1 MYIYYIYICMS
12 TYLYLYLYSISS
24 SVVHIKST
32 VNIQIIR
39 GLLQYYS
46 IVQNKLKN
54 FYLTMNK
61 QSKIFYINY

>member
-1 MYIYYIYICMS
+1 MYVNI
-12 TYLYLYLYSISS
+12 SISIS
-24 SVVHIKST
+24 IFYFFLGCTIKST